1 MEDREIKELFRKR
14 SEAALSETE
23 KKYGRYCLYIA
34 ERILG
39 SAADA
44 EEIVNDAYLKAWNTI
59 PPQDPESLKSY
70 LGMLCRQLALDR
82 YERDHAAKRG
92 GQTALVLDELEEVLP
107 DENGGSDPA
116 ESAALTAAMDA
127 FLASLPDRTR
137 KVFLRRYWYAAP
149 ISEIAAE
156 YGMRESGVTVL
167 LLRTR
172 KKLKDFLE
180 KEGFSL

>member
-1 MEDREIKELFRKR
+1 MEDREIMELFRLR

-70 LGMLCRQLALDR
+70 LGTLCRQLALDR

-92 GQTALVLDELEEVLP
+92 GQTALVLEELEEVLP
-107 DENGGSDPA
+107 DGNGDDPG

-149 ISEIAAE
+149 IAEIAAE

-172 KKLKDFLE
+172 TKLKQFLE
-180 KEGFSL
+180 KEGFAL

>member
-1 MEDREIKELFRKR
+1 MEDREIMELFRLR

-92 GQTALVLDELEEVLP
+92 GQTALVLEELEEVLP
-107 DENGGSDPA
+107 DGNGDDPG

-149 ISEIAAE
+149 IAEIAAE

-172 KKLKDFLE
+172 TKLKQFLE
-180 KEGFSL
+180 KEGFAL